1 MIWLINEIDDDA
13 ATENFKKHV
22 VIASQIDFSVLF
34 DVISQL
40 NPETNA
46 KQIELIEK
54 ILEPFVA
61 VGKKCPKCGEQMFIS
76 DLPQYDYVC
85 YNCDEN
91 FYECEL

>member
-1 MIWLINEIDDDA
+1 MIDEFNNDA

-22 VIASQIDFSVLF
+22 VIASQTDFSVLF

-61 VGKKCPKCGEQMFIS
+61 MGKKCPKCCEQMFIS
-76 DLPQYDYVC
+76 DLPQSHEYPQAC
-85 YNCDEN
+85 LWGC
-91 FYECEL
+91 